1 MGAGSCVRGNH
12 HDWVVWMRRGL
23 LSVSHSSVCYCLPA
37 EHLVKLFPFKAAP
50 LRMEVTG
57 QVGAPPPLPARVPT
71 SVVHAPWLRFVG
83 RTVHMSCVL
92 SLQVLLAA
100 LENSVSQYP
109 ALEGRFCQV
118 LGPVLAPL
126 CAPVPLRAMWMSS
139 ARRAYCASPWRCPC
153 KLASVACG
161 TLGRWQG

>member
-1 MGAGSCVRGNH
+1 
-12 HDWVVWMRRGL
+12 MRRGT
-23 LSVSHSSVCYCLPA
+23 VVCFPLFGVLLPA
-37 EHLVKLFPFKAAP
+37 RRTSREAVSLQGSPTADGGDWAGGSP
-50 LRMEVTG
+50 
-57 QVGAPPPLPARVPT
+57 PPPLPARVPT

-118 LGPVLAPL
+118 LGLIL
-126 CAPVPLRAMWMSS
+126 
-139 ARRAYCASPWRCPC
+139 
-153 KLASVACG
+153 
-161 TLGRWQG
+161 